1 MSITPRAGAPMIGR
15 RTRVSALLAGAL
27 VVATAIVL
35 LTSPTHPAAARV
47 PHRPRTIVLTL
58 ENRSYDQ
65 IIGNPAAAYLNH
77 LAHRS
82 ALATRFY
89 AIQHP
94 SLPNYLALTT
104 GSTQGVNL
112 DCPHCHVGH
121 TSLFH
126 QLDHAGIPWKAYY
139 ESLPPNW
146 QHTEQ
151 SPHYRPGMNP
161 FAHLSDIHSSRSD
174 QARVTGFP
182 SLTADLAHGTLPQF
196 AWITPNT
203 RDDGHTGAIARLDH
217 FAAHLIPQLIHAA
230 GPHGVV
236 YITWDEGAR
245 GDTTGLHGHPG
256 GGHTPLIATGALA
269 RPHAREH
276 TPANQYALLRTI
288 EASYGLPPLGHAA
301 SSTTPVLRDLL
312 RAH

>member
-1 MSITPRAGAPMIGR
+1 MSTYRH
-15 RTRVSALLAGAL
+15 LLARRKRVWAAVVGAV
-27 VVATAIVL
+27 VVATAITL
-35 LTSPTHPAAARV
+35 LIPRTHSAAAHV
-47 PHRPRTIVLTL
+47 APGPRTVVLTL
-58 ENRSYDQ
+58 ENRSYHQ
-65 IIGNPAAAYLNH
+65 IIGNPAAPYLNH

-104 GSTQGVNL
+104 GSTQGVHL

-121 TSLFH
+121 TSLFR
-126 QLDHAGIPWKAYY
+126 QLDHAGVAWKAYY

-161 FAHLSDIHSSRSD
+161 FAHLSDVQASRAD
-174 QARVTGFP
+174 QARVTGFDG
-182 SLTADLAHGTLPQF
+182 LTRDLAHGALPQF
-196 AWITPNT
+196 TWITPNT
-203 RDDGHTGAIARLDH
+203 HDDGHTGAVSRLDH
-217 FAAHLIPQLIHAA
+217 FAADLVPQLVKAA
-230 GPHGVV
+230 GPRGVV

-245 GDTTGLHGHPG
+245 GDTNGVRGTTG
-256 GGHTPLIATGALA
+256 GGHTALIATGGLA
-269 RPHAREH
+269 RPHGRER

-288 EASYGLPPLGHAA
+288 EASYGLAPLGHAHA
-301 SSTTPVLRDLL
+301 HSTPLL
-312 RAH
+312 RGLLRSR